1 MPTTSDYLT
10 QLEQDRED
18 LVDNL
23 ETKGITGLSG
33 DETFTELVPEVLN
46 IPSGGGADLSE
57 YFLTEIDTNTTL
69 PITQP
74 ILKKMADVVVDNN
87 VTSLAWA
94 FRQVDFH
101 NYPAPKVVCNN
112 NVTDIQGLFY
122 GTTNVTSID
131 FSGID
136 SSNCTSLYSLF
147 YATSLE
153 SKLTNITFGNNFDTR
168 KVTIMRSMFYSRSGL
183 TSLDLSMFETP
194 VLTNTRQMFQRCTN
208 LAHIDIRKMTLTGI
222 TDYTNMFSNI
232 PLDCEIIVKDDT
244 QKAWITSKFTSL
256 TNVKTVA
263 EYEAE

>member
-1 MPTTSDYLT
+1 MARTDTLGHFLTDVADAIREKTGSSEEIVASDF
-10 QLEQDRED
+10 D
-18 LVDNL
+18 
-23 ETKGITGLSG
+23 
-33 DETFTELVPEVLN
+33 TEIEN

-69 PITQP
+69 PITESL
-74 ILKKMADVVVDNN
+74 LKKMADVVVDNN
-87 VTSLAWA
+87 VTSIAWA
-94 FRQVDFH
+94 FQEVNFH

-122 GTTNVTSID
+122 KATNVTSID

-136 SSNCTSLYSLF
+136 SSNCTSLYSLC
-147 YATSLE
+147 YSVTSE
-153 SKLTNITFGNNFDTR
+153 NTLTSVNFGSNFDT
-168 KVTIMRSMFYSRSGL
+168 KKITNMRSMFYYRTGL

-194 VLTNTRQMFQRCTN
+194 VLTNARQMFHRCSH

-244 QKAWITSKFTSL
+244 QKAWILDKFSSL